1 MVVLLSTGYPT
12 QILVLFLCCGTTLQ
26 FSDDD
31 LLATVTQIH
40 HDQCPPLKYSCQIEP
55 VPAEVWDISK
65 PVCCGFCECNSECIL
80 QGSCCPGHYESL
92 DMGRTAVAN
101 TR

>member
-12 QILVLFLCCGTTLQ
+12 QILVLFMCYVKALL
-26 FSDDD
+26 FIDDD
-31 LLATVTQIH
+31 LATVTQIH
-40 HDQCPPLKYSCQIEP
+40 HDQCPLINCQIEP
-55 VPAEVWDISK
+55 VPAEVWDINES
-65 PVCCGFCECNSECIL
+65 VCCGFCECNSECIVR
-80 QGSCCPGHYESL
+80 GSCCPGYYESL